1 MIKRG
6 EVFKMAFLK
15 EELKKKDAV
24 IMDEMK
30 KEIDKAEKE
39 EQQEAEVVEQ
49 ETLTADEVTTEV
61 NSEIETLKAELEQS
75 QKDVSENA
83 DRVKRLQADFDNF
96 RRRTRQEK
104 EELST
109 FVAQGLIKDL
119 LPLLDNLERAIS
131 VETADETS
139 LREGVSMIYKQFL
152 AALEKNGLES
162 IKAVGEK
169 FDPNF
174 HQAIMRVED
183 ADKEDD
189 IVAEELQ
196 KGYSVHGR
204 VIRPSMV
211 KVVAN

>member
-1 MIKRG
+1 
-6 EVFKMAFLK
+6 MAFLK

>member
-39 EQQEAEVVEQ
+39 DQQEAEVVEQ

-61 NSEIETLKAELEQS
+61 DSEIETLKAELEQS

-109 FVAQGLIKDL
+109 FVVQGLIKDL

-139 LREGVSMIYKQFL
+139 LREGVSMIYKQFF

>member
-1 MIKRG
+1 
-6 EVFKMAFLK
+6 MAFLK

-39 EQQEAEVVEQ
+39 DQQEAQVVEQ

-109 FVAQGLIKDL
+109 FVVQGLIKDL

-131 VETADETS
+131 VESADETS
-139 LREGVSMIYKQFL
+139 LREGVSMIYKQFF

>member
-1 MIKRG
+1 
-6 EVFKMAFLK
+6 MAFLK

-39 EQQEAEVVEQ
+39 DQQEAQVVEQ

-83 DRVKRLQADFDNF
+83 YRVKRLQADFDNF

>member
-1 MIKRG
+1 
-6 EVFKMAFLK
+6 MAFLK

-39 EQQEAEVVEQ
+39 DQQEAEVVEQ

>member
-1 MIKRG
+1 
-6 EVFKMAFLK
+6 MAFLK

-39 EQQEAEVVEQ
+39 DQQEAQVVEQ

-109 FVAQGLIKDL
+109 FVVQGLIKDL
-119 LPLLDNLERAIS
+119 LPLLDNLERAVS

-139 LREGVSMIYKQFL
+139 LREGVSMIYKQFF

>member
-1 MIKRG
+1 
-6 EVFKMAFLK
+6 MAFLK

-39 EQQEAEVVEQ
+39 DQQEAQVVEQ

>member
-39 EQQEAEVVEQ
+39 DQQEAEVVEQ

>member
-1 MIKRG
+1 
-6 EVFKMAFLK
+6 MAFLK

-39 EQQEAEVVEQ
+39 DLQESQVAEQ

-61 NSEIETLKAELEQS
+61 NSEIETLKAELEQK
-75 QKDVSENA
+75 QKDVLENA

-109 FVAQGLIKDL
+109 FVVQGLIKDL

-131 VETADETS
+131 VESADETS
-139 LREGVSMIYKQFL
+139 LREGVSMIYKQFF

>member
-1 MIKRG
+1 
-6 EVFKMAFLK
+6 MAFLK

-39 EQQEAEVVEQ
+39 DQQEAEVVEQ
-49 ETLTADEVTTEV
+49 ETLTSDEVTTEV

>member
-1 MIKRG
+1 
-6 EVFKMAFLK
+6 MAFLK

-39 EQQEAEVVEQ
+39 DQQEAQVVEQ

-109 FVAQGLIKDL
+109 FVVQGLIKDL
-119 LPLLDNLERAIS
+119 LPLLDNLERAVS

>member
-1 MIKRG
+1 
-6 EVFKMAFLK
+6 MAFLK

-39 EQQEAEVVEQ
+39 DQQEAQVVEQ

-61 NSEIETLKAELEQS
+61 NSEIETLKAELEQK
-75 QKDVSENA
+75 QKDVLEHA

-109 FVAQGLIKDL
+109 FVVQGLIKDL

-131 VETADETS
+131 VESADETS
-139 LREGVSMIYKQFL
+139 LREGVSMIYKQFF

>member
-1 MIKRG
+1 
-6 EVFKMAFLK
+6 MAFLK

-39 EQQEAEVVEQ
+39 DQQESQVEEE

-61 NSEIETLKAELEQS
+61 KSEIETLKAELEQK
-75 QKDVSENA
+75 QKDVLENA

-109 FVAQGLIKDL
+109 FVVQGLIKDL

-131 VETADETS
+131 VETSDETS
-139 LREGVSMIYKQFL
+139 LREGVSMIYKQFF

-204 VIRPSMV
+204 VVRPSMV